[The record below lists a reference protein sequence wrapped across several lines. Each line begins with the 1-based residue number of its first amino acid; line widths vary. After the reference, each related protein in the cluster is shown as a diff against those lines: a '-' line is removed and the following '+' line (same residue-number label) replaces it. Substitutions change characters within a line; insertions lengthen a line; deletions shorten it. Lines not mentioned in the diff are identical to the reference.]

1 MFDAA
6 ARFSG
11 TSLNEQLLQGPSLTN
26 DLSGVLIRFRE
37 EKVDFSAD
45 IEGMFYQTRVTP
57 SNTGSLRFLW
67 WPESINEPPEEYK
80 MLVHIF
86 SAKSSPC
93 CANKALSMTAQDNEE
108 NYPPEV
114 IRTFRRNFYVHDILK
129 SVPNTGQAIP
139 LASADLRKLL
149 SEGGFRLTKFASNRP
164 FAASHSRDT
173 IKTAVLVSKSRT
185 GTSQTKDIHNF
196 KL

>member
-1 MFDAA
+1 M
-6 ARFSG
+6 
-11 TSLNEQLLQGPSLTN
+11 
-26 DLSGVLIRFRE
+26 LIRFRE

-108 NYPPEV
+108 NYPLKV

-139 LASADLRKLL
+139 LASDLRKLL